1 MIRVNKKTHLPPA
14 LSKYTSNMS
23 GIGKRI
29 VPSSMEAYQVN
40 DSIKIINFKNK
51 NLYKYICENLSIHP
65 SIQSSNG

>member
-40 DSIKIINFKNK
+40 DSIKIINFKIK
-51 NLYKYICENLSIHP
+51 NI
-65 SIQSSNG
+65 